1 MNWEKFFNAL
11 FKTDESPS
19 EEPDVS
25 RMKKSCE
32 IGPWNKLTNRAEIN
46 PRNHPACDTGV
57 YRRFAVVKAST
68 HLGDDALLS
77 QYLTWSISTCQPCWG
92 IHCCIHSIAGIL
104 CQGKWLRTLAR
115 VPRRNI
121 IASWVTL
128 ETRPYDAWSELS
140 RGFIL
145 LLVIPQGYKHYW

>member
-32 IGPWNKLTNRAEIN
+32 IGHWNKLTNRAELN

-68 HLGDDALLS
+68 HLGNDVLLS
-77 QYLTWSISTCQPCWG
+77 QYLTWSISTCQPWWG
-92 IHCCIHSIAGIL
+92 IHCYEHSIADFL
-104 CQGKWLRTLAR
+104 CQRKWLRTPVL

-128 ETRPYDAWSELS
+128 ETRPCDALSELN
-140 RGFIL
+140 RGIIL
-145 LLVIPQGYKHYW
+145 LLVILQDYKRYW